1 MRDEHD
7 QGPDEHPA
15 VETVTVATAQARQ
28 PSAADASTN
37 PNERNAPNAPNAP
50 NSPNSPNA
58 LRSPRRRAVLL
69 GAGGVA
75 LGIAGLATA
84 AGVRVVRGGVSAAPP
99 GTIPDHRVA
108 VPSTTPKLVVARGP
122 SPVSNLSAALG
133 RIGGMRALISPKD
146 IVLIKP
152 NIGWDRTP
160 AQAANTDPDLV
171 AAIARACVDCGAKEV
186 IVTDVACNDAERS
199 FLRSGIA
206 DAARKAGARV
216 LLPSEVETRAVAIP
230 GKPGVW
236 TMLEP
241 YVRATKV
248 INVPVAKHHGL
259 ATLTAGMK
267 NWFGL
272 VKNDRLVLH
281 AGLAA
286 SIVGLASLMRPTLTI
301 VDATRV
307 LVRNGPSGGNLGDV
321 KKLGALALSLDPVA
335 VDAWAA
341 TELGFDPAS
350 IEYIQLAAQ
359 WGLGTA
365 NFASLSPVELHA

>member
-1 MRDEHD
+1 
-7 QGPDEHPA
+7 
-15 VETVTVATAQARQ
+15 
-28 PSAADASTN
+28 
-37 PNERNAPNAPNAP
+37 
-50 NSPNSPNA
+50 
-58 LRSPRRRAVLL
+58 L
-69 GAGGVA
+69 G
-75 LGIAGLATA
+75 TA
-84 AGVRVVRGGVSAAPP
+84 AAIRVVRGGVSAARP

-108 VPSTTPKLVVARGP
+108 LPSTTPKLVVARGP
-122 SPVSNLSAALG
+122 SPATNLAAVLG
-133 RIGGMRALISPKD
+133 RIGGMRALISRDD

-160 AQAANTDPDLV
+160 AQAANTDPELV
-171 AAIARACVDCGAKEV
+171 AAIVRACVDAGAKEV
-186 IVTDVACNDAERS
+186 IVTDVSCNDAEPS
-199 FLRSGIA
+199 FLHSGIA
-206 DAARKAGARV
+206 DAARKAGAQV
-216 LLPSEVETRAVAIP
+216 PLPSEVETRAVAIP
-230 GKPGVW
+230 DKAGAW

-259 ATLTAGMK
+259 STLTAGLK

-272 VKNDRLVLH
+272 VKDDRPVLH

-286 SIVGLASLMRPTLTI
+286 SIVGLASLMRPTVTI

-307 LVRNGPSGGNLGDV
+307 IVRNGPRGGSLGDV
-321 KKLGALALSLDPVA
+321 KKLDAVALSFDPVA

-341 TELGFDPAS
+341 TELGFDPAT

-359 WGLGTA
+359 RGLGTA